1 MAFSAQFIF
10 YSFFLSVWVF
20 IHEHSRFTGEQG
32 KGESI
37 SLIPLYHFQ
46 LLHRHLDISRA
57 IAVENSTSHI
67 AISPC
72 QDPDSKREA
81 LVSESQSLT
90 TKLHALAFLIH
101 QTLRK
106 KYHLRILDQYFFWCS
121 SMLIIQSRTKGIFHN
136 LLVQSGMEE
145 ALQHVINT
153 IKTIGQIG
161 SHSDRFRHLFE
172 CLDIFC
178 FQSLHSR

>member
-1 MAFSAQFIF
+1 MVLSARFIF
-10 YSFFLSVWVF
+10 YSFFLSIWVF

-46 LLHRHLDISRA
+46 LLHRHLDIIRA

-90 TKLHALAFLIH
+90 TKLHALVFSIH

-106 KYHLRILDQYFFWCS
+106 KYHCVFWINIFFVLIYVDHPIKGGPKGFSIIYWFNLGWQRLY
-121 SMLIIQSRTKGIFHN
+121 SM
-136 LLVQSGMEE
+136 
-145 ALQHVINT
+145 
-153 IKTIGQIG
+153 
-161 SHSDRFRHLFE
+161 
-172 CLDIFC
+172 
-178 FQSLHSR
+178 